1 MKVWT
6 SKVQGSINYKS
17 LAMKLIHTF
26 FIIVFL
32 GLMMP
37 VDLLAQDFVYTPVNS
52 AFGGNP
58 YNYSWLIN
66 SATEQNRIEDPNE
79 EDKFRTDPLD
89 DFEDNL
95 KRQILNQLSTR
106 LVNAIFG
113 EDEELET
120 GSYMLGNYQVDIFE
134 DGNGVTINVTDIL
147 TGNYSNI
154 AIPNY

>member
-1 MKVWT
+1 LRVRI
-6 SKVQGSINYKS
+6 SKVRGFINHK
-17 LAMKLIHTF
+17 LKAMKFIHTL

-37 VDLLAQDFVYTPVNS
+37 IDLMAQDFVYTPTNS

-79 EDKFRTDPLD
+79 EDQFRTDPLD

-113 EDEELET
+113 EDDELET
-120 GSYMLGNYQVDIFE
+120 GSYMLGNYQVDVFE

-147 TGNYSNI
+147 TGNYSNV